1 MELELLPSADVS
13 ASRRSHKLPEPVMSI
28 PVAPRPQPVP
38 VKVHKNE
45 LPAPKTKCAYGMVRP
60 IEAGARH
67 VPLEYMG

>member
-1 MELELLPSADVS
+1 MELELLPPANMS
-13 ASRRSHKLPEPVMSI
+13 ASRRSHNLPKPVMSI
-28 PVAPRPQPVP
+28 PVIPRPRAVP

-45 LPAPKTKCAYGMVRP
+45 RPAPKTKCAYGMVRP